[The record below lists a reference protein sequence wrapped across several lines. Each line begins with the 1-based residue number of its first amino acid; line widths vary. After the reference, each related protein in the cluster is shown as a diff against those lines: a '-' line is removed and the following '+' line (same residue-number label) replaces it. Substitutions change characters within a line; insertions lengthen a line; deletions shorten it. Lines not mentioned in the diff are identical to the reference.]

1 MKKFL
6 EIVNVPYLGKN
17 SKEMFSFRY
26 YNKDEIL
33 LGKKMKDHLRFA
45 MSYWHTINASGTD
58 MFGGDTMNKN
68 FEKEGME
75 KYKAKADFAFELMQK
90 LGIEYYCF
98 HDVDIAPEGK
108 DLEESTRY
116 LEEMVAYLKSK
127 QEQTGIKL
135 LWATA
140 NNFGDKKF
148 MSGAATS
155 PNADVFAIAIGKV
168 KAIIDATIA
177 LGGSGIVFWGGRE
190 GYDTLLNTNMGL
202 ELDHLAYFLTLARDY
217 ARKKGFQGDFYIEP
231 KPKEPTKHQYD
242 FDVSTCIGFLRKYK
256 LDKDFKMNIEAN
268 HATLAGHTFQH
279 ELRVARTEGF
289 FGSIDANQG
298 DLLLGWDTDQFPTN
312 VYDTTL
318 CMYEVLKAGGF
329 TNGGLNFDAK
339 ARRASNTFEDILL
352 SYIAGMDAF
361 ALGLRKAQKIIEDG
375 RIDAF
380 IEQRYASYKKGIGAQ
395 IQQKTVTMES
405 LYAYAKNLSVVT
417 VESGRQEYLESILN
431 NILFGE

>member
-1 MKKFL
+1 M
-6 EIVNVPYLGKN
+6 
-17 SKEMFSFRY
+17 
-26 YNKDEIL
+26 
-33 LGKKMKDHLRFA
+33 
-45 MSYWHTINASGTD
+45 
-58 MFGGDTMNKN
+58 
-68 FEKEGME
+68 
-75 KYKAKADFAFELMQK
+75 
-90 LGIEYYCF
+90 
-98 HDVDIAPEGK
+98 
-108 DLEESTRY
+108 
-116 LEEMVAYLKSK
+116 KSK